1 MNDFFIFKFKQSIVM
16 ALKLIVGLGNPGQQ
30 YMYTRHNAGF
40 WFVQHLAHQ
49 FNIDLSPDK
58 KFHGVTGRG
67 QIHGHDVRLLLPLT
81 FMNKSGQSVVPM
93 VNFYGIDNDELLIAH
108 DELDIPAGSIKLKT
122 GGGHGGHNGLRD
134 ITPHIGNDFHRLR
147 VGIGHPGH
155 KSKVTGHVL
164 SKAAPDE
171 QTAIDSALTAA
182 FEALP
187 LLLDGD
193 IERARSQINSFK
205 LPD

>member
-1 MNDFFIFKFKQSIVM
+1 MTI
-16 ALKLIVGLGNPGQQ
+16 KLIVGLGNPGEQ
-30 YMYTRHNAGF
+30 YQYTRHNAGF
-40 WFVQHLAHQ
+40 WFVLHLAQQ
-49 FNIDLSPDK
+49 FNISLSPDK
-58 KFHGVTGRG
+58 KFHGLTGRG

-93 VNFYGIDNDELLIAH
+93 VNFYNIANDELLIAH
-108 DELDIPAGSIKLKT
+108 DELDIAAGSIKLKSA
-122 GGGHGGHNGLRD
+122 GGHGGHNGLRD

-155 KSKVTGHVL
+155 KSKVSGHVL
-164 SKAAPDE
+164 SKAAPNE
-171 QTAIDSALTAA
+171 QIAIDSALSAA

-187 LLLDGD
+187 LLLDGK
-193 IERARSQINSFK
+193 IERAREHINGFK

>member
-1 MNDFFIFKFKQSIVM
+1 MTI
-16 ALKLIVGLGNPGQQ
+16 KLIVGLGNPGEQ
-30 YMYTRHNAGF
+30 YQYTRHNAGF
-40 WFVQHLAHQ
+40 WFVLHLAQQ
-49 FNIDLSPDK
+49 FNISLSPDK
-58 KFHGVTGRG
+58 KFHGLTGRG

-93 VNFYGIDNDELLIAH
+93 VNFYNIANDELLIAH
-108 DELDIPAGSIKLKT
+108 DELDIAAGSIKLKSA
-122 GGGHGGHNGLRD
+122 GGHGGHNGLRD

-155 KSKVTGHVL
+155 KSKVSGHVL
-164 SKAAPDE
+164 SKAAPNE
-171 QTAIDSALTAA
+171 QIAIDSALSAA

-187 LLLDGD
+187 LLLEGK
-193 IERARSQINSFK
+193 IERAREHINGFK

>member
-1 MNDFFIFKFKQSIVM
+1 
-16 ALKLIVGLGNPGQQ
+16 
-30 YMYTRHNAGF
+30 
-40 WFVQHLAHQ
+40 
-49 FNIDLSPDK
+49 
-58 KFHGVTGRG
+58 
-67 QIHGHDVRLLLPLT
+67 
-81 FMNKSGQSVVPM
+81 MNKSGESVVPM
-93 VNFYGIDNDELLIAH
+93 VNFYNIANNQLLIAH

-134 ITPHIGNDFHRLR
+134 ITPHIGSDFHRLR

-155 KSKVTGHVL
+155 KSKVSGHVL
-164 SKAAPDE
+164 SKASANE
-171 QTAIDSALTAA
+171 QIDIDSALTVA

-193 IERARSQINSFK
+193 VERAREKINGFK

>member
-1 MNDFFIFKFKQSIVM
+1 M
-16 ALKLIVGLGNPGQQ
+16 AIKLIVGLGNPGEQ
-30 YMYTRHNAGF
+30 YMLTRHNAGF
-40 WFVQHLAHQ
+40 WFVQHIAHQ
-49 FNIDLSPDK
+49 FNITLSPDK
-58 KFHGVTGRG
+58 KFHGITGRG
-67 QIHGHDVRLLLPLT
+67 QVHGHDVRLLLPLT

-93 VNFYGIDNDELLIAH
+93 VNYYNIANDELLIAH
-108 DELDIPAGSIKLKT
+108 DELDIDAGSIKLKT
-122 GGGHGGHNGLRD
+122 AGGHGGHNGLRD

-164 SKAAPDE
+164 SKPTANE
-171 QTAIDSALTAA
+171 QIAIESALTAA

-193 IERARSQINSFK
+193 IEKARSQINSFK
-205 LPD
+205 LPE

>member
-1 MNDFFIFKFKQSIVM
+1 MSI
-16 ALKLIVGLGNPGQQ
+16 KLIVGLGNPGEQ
-30 YMYTRHNAGF
+30 YMFTRHNAGF

-49 FNIDLSPDK
+49 FNIELSFDK

-93 VNFYGIDNDELLIAH
+93 VNYFNIDNDELLIAH

-122 GGGHGGHNGLRD
+122 AGGHGGHNGLRD

-155 KSKVTGHVL
+155 KSKVTDHVL

-171 QTAIDSALTAA
+171 QIAIDSALSAA

-187 LLLDGD
+187 LLLAGD
-193 IERARSQINSFK
+193 IEKARSQINSFK
-205 LPD
+205 LPE